1 MKRLRLI
8 GLRCLAALTSGLIVA
23 SLGSSCTK
31 GAKSAASVRAAASNW
46 KATPEELKNTYP
58 ANRTILDPIKFVV
71 TTREGSPVPNIKV
84 EFKAFDVTPAF
95 NGGVSNEAIKA
106 EILRKWSDGNFVM
119 NSAGSIAGNT
129 CDAGFTRDLCVGML
143 SGPSQVTNQNGE
155 ATVGFTT
162 PNAPGGVMA
171 VAMRVPQH
179 STASEL
185 LEMVL
190 VKITSNDDFANSG
203 IEPLQSAILV
213 IPMLFDENGR
223 QVIQAGVPFNLAIYA
238 PGIPNT
244 EPGKGFMF
252 DFATE
257 GLTEAADGSTVIVPT
272 GSKRC
277 EFRNSQCIVPGG
289 PFRVLKPTTLSF
301 SARPSDPKF
310 PVKPSSISLP
320 VITGQASQ
328 LILSLTS
335 DTRNIQN
342 ACLDADLL
350 NKPCIVTSADTDR
363 VDLYPMLID
372 AGGNWVESPDT
383 VWSEITGPLKE
394 PNSLASQTV
403 TTGKQTIYPKKASAE
418 ISNYDT
424 IKVSVKGR
432 SIYTILRYL
441 ITPGLPKKVSIANKI
456 QEAAKPFPVLM
467 ELSDRYGNLCYNF
480 SESISM
486 KLSLS
491 PLSDVSMPPAT
502 GITSSVT
509 KIGSLN
515 FTTNK
520 VQFTNGKA
528 STGIDDKADEGFLV
542 TRVPP
547 LVDRDQWPRVSITEA
562 SLSSGFVTFDVK
574 SDPIQIQPGPV
585 TQTLWRDSAGGLG
598 LSWLERAEN
607 PDPKIAD
614 PIMGLKVA
622 SDQQYNLYLAGYDA
636 AGNFKEDFK
645 DVRIWGI
652 NYKLAPSNSEFN
664 AAVSRLFSKDPSVYG
679 GRGSSSCPAPTP
691 RIPLAGRPFAPG
703 SAEYEALS
711 EADKAKEA
719 LTYGD
724 PTNQPEDNI
733 VFCGIHAGLNPK
745 AGVSAIA
752 FNSVGM
758 AGTGR
763 VIAIPNSMYSTD
775 GSVLIKPAV
784 TPRLTLVAGAASK
797 FGFEFVSD
805 DEGPDKGKIL
815 YQSYKRGEEDVVP
828 TGHYF
833 KIRVHAMDSED
844 NDSPSYS
851 GVKELQVDFRGD
863 KSWAGIYPVL
873 PTGSFPCEFGKNQ
886 PGVCELPERYML
898 ADSRSPGLLAVK
910 QSDSGGVS
918 GTFAKIISTKF
929 GSEKRIFFADKKG
942 GPSQSAVVENSSSL
956 PLGRIIKADSELPL
970 AVAIT
975 DAGGSYI
982 RDAVAADQIVYDGFR
997 SDDGRFVLPNDPSGA
1012 PPVFD
1017 PQTGAWRNTTPW
1029 NASYPSYD
1037 VFVADEGSANPTG
1050 PKFYSPDYVGTPQQI
1065 TQTTSTN
1072 LNKYNIVFVPQ
1083 NRLGTGFAV
1092 PRSVSKPDLIGWP
1105 SSWWSVVPGDPEH
1118 IETKLV
1124 RGSAP
1129 DQSWTKPGFESANA
1143 EQKTNWV
1150 SASDTCYDMVI
1161 TIHDKKHNKLANF
1174 TGVVPN
1180 VVFKMINS
1188 TPGNPNGSEDL
1199 QAGIFAQNYL
1209 DKSIPSYYYQTH
1221 NQILSPGPFPDG
1233 FYLLGAL
1240 ASDGGGFNSIP
1251 DMRFP
1256 GAISSMRDWLMTRV
1270 TVTTGVITTGVKA
1283 CLSNGQTADNRN
1295 QAVPYMEKF
1304 IQVDMPAFASSDGK
1318 TTFPAFQSRGAGI
1331 KFTGPG
1337 NQEVGSSASAHVH
1350 EDKITVFRSEPH
1362 HLHPTFEDSVTV
1374 SGWSADYGV
1383 SSPAVGVSDAC
1394 PMAPRCGKTNIY
1406 WHEHDVA
1413 HNFIRAART
1422 DGFSTGAT
1430 LGSGAKPGPV
1440 GVMGSPSTVIFD
1452 TEDSRYLPP
1461 PVWYSSHRVWA
1472 GNNFIPYV
1480 AAPND
1485 GFGGSYKNG
1494 AIINFFPGPPKT
1506 LDVSRLGASALTV
1519 DAPFGLRVALY
1530 DEFGNP
1536 SGNQSYDNYTV
1547 SFGVDRTL
1555 AVRFDRQP
1563 SNGPTNGQPRLMG
1576 KTGAG
1581 LTDPV
1586 TRLVKPQPHSAG
1598 IAQEFGASIQADNI
1612 SLVKA
1617 NESLNLLLTLT
1628 DSSVIPFCKQSASNC
1643 CFESPSI
1650 CEAKKDNPRVMSAV
1664 FPVNALPG
1672 LPAGTII
1679 TQGSGPTATPYP
1691 SQGTSPADAT
1701 IAYKALFNTNP
1712 QAGETYP
1719 LGASKTRTFKT
1730 FACARDQFGNIG
1742 ECDSNAQFSFVGET
1756 NPSPVEALSAM
1767 LNVPSFNW
1775 LGSKPG
1781 SFSIQASKNGFT
1793 AVTAPITVASRPL
1806 SAFKFENIT
1815 TGTNI
1820 AAGSDFQFKVC
1831 MVDEADNIIDSAVYG
1846 DQGLITDPN
1855 AELTVGFSLFG
1866 LTPNPEGRSIA
1877 LSTVGASGFDNAK
1890 IELNGAKVQFNQG
1903 CGTLFAR
1910 VFAKGNYNSV
1920 PLLTM
1925 TYIDPKQGNKPFSGS
1940 GIVVDSVIPGA
1951 FNHYA
1956 TAISKAPIVAGAAV
1970 VPAFSNPDGPGVN
1983 VPATTTGGNRFDL
1996 TVYARDEHGNDISY
2010 SNNFSIV
2017 LQLQGSSMPSSLQ
2030 LTCANPANDNVCLNQ
2045 AMTGSPVT
2053 IQNLAMDIPGMYFVY
2068 AQNID
2073 ASGISLPNSAL
2084 LTAQA
2089 SVKTVK
2095 QYIVNAPSYW
2105 REGDGIPLGVTVK
2118 AVDNKGNNVVGIA
2131 EQLNNL
2137 NFTWLD
2143 DVGGQPLST
2152 HLPPFGTSGNSRFRL
2167 DCIPVW
2173 SKPVFDNAGIA
2184 ELGGSGS
2191 LLRPTKVETIRLNLE
2206 DSQAP
2211 SRVSSNTAATVIG
2224 ASAVNYDTTCQKMS
2238 DGSDCTGTA
2247 GNPFP
2252 MDATPENRFQLN
2264 VKVYDQCGND
2274 NVGSNSVILAGVYG
2288 TLEWLPSESNVSN
2301 NIGGPY
2307 LNMGGN
2313 VQRTFNDLFVRA
2325 VGQASYSIQDIKS
2338 GSNGTKV
2345 YHNYRPTLA
2354 TVTHY
2359 NLHGVSATTVKT
2371 GEAITFKLQAL
2382 DSARK
2387 PVAGIDSLLN
2397 AQKYTW
2403 VGGSLA
2409 PSGDGPI
2416 YPTGVNPSTL
2426 AFTDGATNTLSVTFK
2441 KAESIID
2448 FYVIDDFVPGPS
2460 GVKGLGTGTVHADP
2474 SGKRRSIQG
2483 GTTFPVVVTEG
2494 LASKFTLA
2502 TDSTT
2507 VKAGSPFDV
2516 KVTVR
2521 DKFDNLLTGFG
2532 SDTLTFS
2539 WSDASSSIGAPTN
2552 PVTAN
2557 AVARAPGLLA
2567 SGVRTFD
2574 PGTATFSSTGTPFA
2588 LYRSNAI
2595 ASAPQEQPTLTVTG
2609 AKTGAQTETGEPLT
2623 ASLKFT
2629 VQPADTFA
2637 YAKIASA
2644 STYSSSTDVS
2654 GKPYTMS
2661 NDQTMNFFS
2670 HLFDPWGNYKGTDPR
2685 TAWTGSS
2692 VLANRLLPTPAL
2704 SALLTP
2710 VVSGSGVV
2718 TVSCSDVATGCLSDS
2733 TGTISIDASPLKAF
2747 RVVQV
2752 SPQEGADITAGDEVS
2767 FKVCMVDES
2776 GQVIT
2781 SPVVV
2786 NNVTVTDPNDQLN
2799 GISISKSGSLV
2810 ANPEGQTLRL
2820 STGSLTSFDA
2830 NEILSTSADLTF
2842 VNGCVNLYSRV
2853 LAAGTYGLAKPLLS
2867 LNYIDTKQ
2875 NNLPVNG
2882 TGLKVGTV
2890 APAAL
2895 DHYVTEV
2902 NNLAPATTGVQAW
2915 ATPGPNVYSDA
2926 GGTRFSIDLRARDVY
2941 GNNVPVSKTVN
2952 LGLRRVSDSVV
2963 QSNQRLK
2970 CGLSNNDQSCLS
2982 LSLSNTSSAN
2992 IPFVALDIAGEFY
3005 ITATDGQKNL
3015 LTAKSDKLVGFASK
3029 RTVKYYSVTS
3039 PTSAVAGQA
3048 LSIKIE
3054 ARDAADQVISGADTD
3069 LKTLNVSWVDD
3080 AGVSLTTGHA
3090 SPAPSLTAPI
3100 LPSNPLPFAGGTAN
3114 VSVTLTKAETGLR
3127 INVKD
3132 DQTPSVVSTNTTQT
3146 NVKAGSQLYYGITC
3160 AKVTGGADCSG
3171 LSAANAASID
3181 ASPTD
3186 MFNLTLKAFDQYQNP
3201 KTDGALAPQIK
3212 LNWESGNLA
3221 TVVGF
3226 LETPTTTGPQQY
3238 VIPMAGVSQNTM
3250 QNFFYRAGPH
3260 VISYSV
3266 DPLTTSYIGM
3276 SRTAYHSFQP
3286 HIDMVYQYVTSPPI
3300 QSWPNPAIPGA
3311 TSMVA
3316 GTPQNFDLLA
3326 IDRAGNIATGLDSLL
3341 SAQKYLWS
3349 GPTAAPNGDLPVLP
3363 GPMTGQGQSLTFSQ
3377 GKVTGLSATFK
3388 NAEVIS
3394 NFRVTDNYTP
3404 SVTGIPYSDVSGKRT
3419 SITIPLTVINATP
3432 TDYVITSTST
3442 NVKAGS
3448 PFDVTVSVIDQF
3460 KNPAKTWT
3468 ADTLTFDWISG
3479 AGASIDNP
3487 RNGPMTAGK
3496 FPAGFRTFTADTARF
3511 TTEGQAGQK
3520 FVLYKAPETSTLKV
3534 TGTMPRALGQPVLTG
3549 TLDFTAA
3556 QSDSFGYV
3564 KIASASTFDTT
3575 TSLSSPKSFSM
3586 ATNDTKTL
3594 YAHLFDPWGNY
3605 KSNTSPVAWA
3615 GTGELENKFSPASAA
3630 VTNLTADTVGNG
3642 IVSASCS
3649 SLDSNCVGDST
3660 ALVSVGASPLKD
3672 FVVEHTGTPAS
3683 GASVIAGTEIPMRV
3697 CMLDKAGQRITA
3709 DVWVDGVLKTEA
3721 SDKVLPLNFAGLNIP
3736 TTAENFSVE
3745 LSSVPGAGFNANKF
3759 PLGSASLRFQ
3769 NGCAPFFVK
3778 LYGAKAYSNA
3788 AVVSISHTATLQGGI
3803 NVSGSGLTIAAITPG
3818 VLDHYF
3824 VNASRL
3830 SNSPAANSVP
3840 AWAVPGSTNL
3850 YADSGGNRFDV
3861 NVEARDA
3868 FGNLVTVSGQSVT
3881 LSTVAADKTTARPR
3895 SLICPAPEND
3905 SSCLTK
3911 SFSGTNT
3918 TFSNLAI
3925 DVGGFT
3931 FYPVATSGSI
3941 MTPSPFIAIAAT
3953 SSAKTVKSYEVSYP
3967 ANVTAGAEFTATV
3980 VARDAAGALLIGADS
3995 DLGTLNFT
4003 WQDGVTP
4010 IRQLLSTHTAPNGQ
4024 GPTGAAGGTLSFTGG
4039 TATPKLTLTKVETGL
4054 IINVRDSQ
4062 TPAISSTSTAT
4073 TNVGVGGPTFYAL
4086 SCKRTDNSDC
4096 TGALGSPVA
4105 MTGSAADKYN
4115 LTIKTFDQYN
4125 NPKAVTASPQIS
4137 ITRSAGAAGTAIL
4150 EQFPTSATRDLNNQ
4164 QLIVPMVGVD
4174 TATISNVF
4182 RRSATQTVSMQVDT
4196 AAVSATGITGVVYH
4210 SYSPTI
4216 DTVYVYGINNLPTGS
4231 VVAGNPYTNISISAR
4246 DRGGN
4251 EVDSIGTALNA
4262 QTFTWS
4268 GVGLAPDG
4276 TPPVLPG
4283 VASGNTGPV
4292 YPVTG
4297 LNFNNAGRSGTF
4309 TLTFYKAETLA
4320 SNSPSGFVIRDN
4332 YNGSNGSGGAL
4343 LTAYRWSQYWSD
4355 IIVGHA
4361 KASQYVMTSNAST
4374 GTNPFAGSPFDVTVR
4389 VFDDYLNPA
4398 TSWASDSLTFNWTN
4412 GASSSLGTP
4421 DNPKTSTV
4429 QAAVRPTSAVSAT
4442 FSNGVYSTS
4451 SGAFTLFRSNLNSLT
4466 PQEASTLAV
4475 QGSATAN
4482 TKLGTILSTSLN
4494 FTTQPAQA
4502 IGYVKIANSDVF
4514 NNTTNMSGKALDF
4527 SNNSTLSLYAHVFDA
4542 YGNYKGNST
4551 SVAWSGEG
4559 ALNGNV
4565 SPANGMSTVVT
4576 PASTG
4581 SGKVLATC
4589 SATITGCIDDQT
4601 GTLGVKSA
4609 PLASFSIE
4617 HDSTPASGAT
4627 VAAGDEIPL
4636 KICMRDN
4643 KQQVITQT
4651 VVGNDGVTTITNP
4664 NATLNIPFAAVGLS
4678 NTAERGAMELSAA
4691 GGGSF
4696 SGASPGTRPVT
4707 FVDGCANFFAKVYT
4721 AGTYNSNASMLSVS
4735 YSDPNQQGISIVGS
4749 GLKLAAVN
4757 AKSLHH
4763 YVTSI
4768 GNLASSPQPNTT
4780 QAWSAPGTTNQYASA
4795 GGNRFDVT
4803 VRARDMY
4810 GNPVSLLSQTVNLS
4824 LQAADGSAVSRS
4836 LICVAP
4842 TNNSA
4847 CLSPAITNSDSVTVG
4862 NLAMDIGG
4870 QFYVKA
4876 TDANSTPFYASTF
4889 STFMT
4894 AATSRRTVKE
4904 YIVSA
4909 PSTAVAGVGATVTIT
4924 ARDNAGATVVGA
4936 DADITAAGFDWTDGV
4951 DLLSTHMAPDGVTA
4965 PILSSPVFSAGTA
4978 TVSLT
4983 LVKAENLTINIR
4995 DKQTSPVSSINA
5007 VATAVSAGTVL
5018 KYAISCTKD
5027 TAGDIAQG
5035 ADCTGSSATP
5045 ASILASATDRFSLNI
5060 RAYDQYKNPRASGNT
5075 TEVLQVDY
5083 VSSSFGAA
5091 NSGYLEQTPLTL
5103 SKSGNDLIVN
5113 TNNVNGVTIS
5123 NLFHRGGNHVVSYSV
5138 ASSPTGMW
5146 GQTYHDF
5153 KPSRHMVAYYSMT
5166 NISNHVAGTPRTF
5179 KITAY
5184 DRAGNV
5190 ARNIDP
5196 DLNAQAYT
5204 WLGAGSPLP
5213 DYPSTAA
5220 GGISF
5225 TNGQS
5230 QDLSVTF
5237 KKAETLGFYVQD
5249 NYNPASGGVAGIGG
5263 AGTGGARRSGSNGSA
5278 QTIVVSNAVANSF
5291 VMTPTTLTPQAGVGF
5306 GVTVL
5311 ARDIYGNTVTNY
5323 ATDALTF
5330 SWSGANSSVTNPKNP
5345 TTTFSPITTSRTTGT
5360 MNSGQYTSGNDFFLY
5375 RTGESP
5381 ILTVAGSSL
5390 STSVTFSPVPN
5401 ANHGYVIVTPSGTYQ
5416 ETAALSGPRDIFAD
5430 QSYPLFAH
5438 MFDEYGNYK
5447 GNTFSVSWAGSN
5459 ELAGKLTPTGLS
5471 STLNPTLQGS
5481 GTITANCSAL
5491 TTGCTSFTTG
5501 LQTVKPGNI
5510 NKLAWLSSP
5519 ASISQT
5525 TEQCVKYTIQA
5536 QDNNNNP
5543 VQVSANTGI
5552 TFTSSGGNGEF
5563 YSSLTECQNAQT
5575 GGSTAGAINYTLF
5588 NSATSLSANSGG
5600 RINNILKDSSSVDV
5614 WYANRTPTAANG
5626 VTITATNG
5634 SASNTRTG
5642 QITAGA
5648 SRRVAFTSAVP
5659 TINAVGSAS
5668 TTCAKLDY
5676 AIRDAWDNAT
5686 TTSGTSTV
5694 SISSTSS
5701 TGGTFHSDA
5710 ACSLQTDIS
5719 GTGASVTQ
5727 TLASNTGSTSIYY
5740 KDTRANNATV
5750 TIATSGSTL
5759 STNALLEARSLGVNV
5774 NPGAFNYS
5782 SPALDVTVKDGFT
5795 VNWAAS
5801 PGAQNYTIIYN
5812 NTTGA
5817 SNCSGGTSATVSTNS
5832 ATLSMGGANGT
5843 YFICVIANGFSTNL
5857 PQTSMTSNGTYKV
5870 VVDNTLPLATIT
5882 QPASSVTLIG
5892 PVTTAM
5898 NPGSATAF
5906 TGGASDGL
5914 SGVSTVEISLLR
5926 ATGSLYWNGSS
5937 FGSASQLW
5945 LPATGTNSWT
5955 YSIND
5960 SNFTDG
5966 NYTLSVRSTDNS
5978 QNVSTVVTKNFTW
5991 KSTVSNATFT
6001 TGTTPASNSSATALN
6016 VQIGSDDSLVT
6027 QYQYAVVSG
6036 SSCSGATYNGTW
6048 RGIATRITD
6057 TLLTADGAYT
6067 LCVIGRDEAEN
6078 TQTTANATPYTWT
6091 KDTAAPSVTM
6101 PSTPT
6106 VNAAF
6111 TASPTITDADATL
6124 TYSWTFSSGS
6134 RCTGATFGTSSA
6146 ASTTITATTCTNN
6159 WGSVTVNL
6167 TVTDRAGNSTTRPL
6181 TVQWDQ
6187 QGATVSSI
6195 SSTLA
6200 AGTSCRVGFC
6210 GATAQASI
6218 PINIVFT
6225 KETGNWNRNTFT
6237 LTVTGSPT
6245 VNLNVRGTGFSG
6257 IRTATLANGTYNN
6270 ISGSVTVPATYTIA
6284 AGDGDSSAASTP
6296 APGGVVLNVDSAAP
6310 FNSPTSV
6317 RDNTGTTGT
6326 AIANSG
6332 VPTSGDSSLQNS
6344 NITIDTT
6351 APTPTVALAGPA
6363 AQTNFVGFVN
6373 DANKASTSA
6382 LSAAATANETLSST
6396 VQSRYVLIA
6405 TATACN
6411 SSTTGVNS
6419 SVFSTTI
6426 PTPSSTGMST
6436 LTDNST
6442 YNICIEA
6449 TDPAGNIGYAKGP
6462 NIVLDRTVPT
6472 FASINVPVTQVNNTN
6487 SGSTDAVGNNIN
6499 AGGADA
6505 TSVTAI
6511 TYAATKNTTCDGT
6524 LPYGSMPTISSGL
6537 TSDGVWYLCVRL
6549 IDRANNIVYGQAAS
6563 TINRQ
6568 TVAAQLTAGT
6578 FQWTGDAAN
6587 YFLNINEQ
6595 AGTGAILTTPTATRS
6610 SVLLSLPA
6618 SSFTYATTSTTST
6631 DCSALTTWSST
6642 LPNKTTFTTSGT
6654 YKACVKITDD
6664 AGNVSYAATSDSQNL
6679 AVDLVAPTLTF
6690 TLANA
6695 AENGYVNAS
6704 ARSSGTQL
6712 AMVTE
6717 GSISTDMV
6725 AGSKR
6730 YKVIASTTTCD
6741 NAAVGSSTQTTIP
6754 TPSSTDFSGEGSY
6767 KICMMAQDTAGNV
6780 GYVSS
6785 ANIVLDTVLPTLGT
6799 LSLANSAVGGYINDS
6814 EKAHTTALV
6823 SYSGGDGTNAV
6834 YQVTTTA
6841 TDAATCAALAA
6852 GSYSST
6858 VPTPNGNLP
6867 SDTTYRVCVRVQDV
6881 ALNYSYAISSNI
6893 VRDTAL
6899 PTRSSGFDWIND
6911 AANLFINADE
6921 KTAANPILSAAVTSD
6936 GTIEYAI
6943 GTVACASM
6951 TGYITTLVNMSNI
6964 GADNAA
6970 YRACVRMTDVA
6981 GNVNYYSPA
6990 NTIVVDT
6997 VTPTLAFSTSPPGNR
7012 SNVGATGNTSFTI
7025 QPTTAD
7031 TARYYYSVTAG
7042 NNSCTGQTYTA
7053 VSNTNSV
7060 SINIQSLADG
7070 TITLC
7075 TQAEDAAGNRQ
7086 SAANATVSQWIKDT
7100 VAPAAMTITGPAS
7113 QVSTSTPIVTWTT
7126 PAWVTASDN
7135 HTIELYIATEST
7147 CAAGNRLQ
7155 SYASI
7160 AGVASTTQ
7168 TQVLTALNDGLYYT
7182 CMFVSDQASNKSN
7195 MITSSFEVETDTI
7208 HVSWTDSAGVNYGRK
7223 DNTGN
7228 FAGTNIASGSTYT
7241 SRTSLA
7247 INGSN
7252 FPGVSYQQ
7260 VNGANSAMLF
7270 KEANAGGW
7278 GSETSVLT
7286 SSNSSLVVGA
7296 FNDIAYNGSDVNLSY
7311 RGFATTN
7318 LRLFGYALTENK
7330 SINLNFN
7337 EANMGV
7343 ITDTSTTVASD
7354 GTQYALVASAANLY
7368 LTDYST
7374 TPRIVN
7380 RPSGC
7385 SRAVYTSTMF
7395 KSGSTFGAAI
7405 ACVMSDSSC
7414 KVHFAEI
7421 TFNTTSMA
7429 PSWQDLGTIMSS
7441 GCSVG
7446 ALSEGDKPSL
7456 VIDRISSGTPWSAVW
7471 VNRST
7476 ATHQLIRW
7484 SQEIPTATSATR
7496 TEVVQEGAS
7505 LSYPSVAVDR
7515 FGLSYVVYKDSSSVI
7530 MKTNNSRDNAQ
7541 KIGGW
7546 SGGTSTYT
7554 IPATTGV
7561 TGVGNIGIT
7570 GMRGRSNTSGN

>member
-1 MKRLRLI
+1 
-8 GLRCLAALTSGLIVA
+8 LAALTSGLIVA

-403 TTGKQTIYPKKASAE
+403 TTGKQTIYPTKASAE

-752 FNSVGM
+752 FNSVGI

-1050 PKFYSPDYVGTPQQI
+1050 PKFYSPDYVGPPQQI

-1221 NQILSPGPFPDG
+1221 NQVLSPGPFPDG

-1256 GAISSMRDWLMTRV
+1256 GAISSLNDWLMTRV

-1283 CLSNGQTADNRN
+1283 CLFNGQTADNRN

-1304 IQVDMPAFASSDGK
+1304 IQVDMPAFTSSDGK

-1406 WHEHDVA
+1406 WHEHDLA

-1461 PVWYSSHRVWA
+1461 PTWHSSYLVWA

-1480 AAPND
+1480 APQN
-1485 GFGGSYKNG
+1485 GSPADSYLNG
-1494 AIINFFPGPPKT
+1494 ALIKFFPGPPKT

-1536 SGNQSYDNYTV
+1536 SGNQSYQNDTV
-1547 SFGVDRTL
+1547 KFGVDRTL

-1586 TRLVKPQPHSAG
+1586 TRLVKPQPNSAG

-1925 TYIDPKQGNKPFSGS
+1925 TYIDSKQGNKPFSGS

-1996 TVYARDEHGNDISY
+1996 TVYARDEHGNDIDY
-2010 SNNFSIV
+2010 SGNFDIV
-2017 LQLQGSSMPSSLQ
+2017 LQAQTSAVVSTLK
-2030 LTCANPANDNVCLNQ
+2030 LTCANPSNDNSCLSR
-2045 AMTGSPVT
+2045 AMSGLPVV
-2053 IQNLAMDIPGMYFVY
+2053 IPNLAMDVPGIYYVM
-2068 AQNID
+2068 AKNTD
-2073 ASGISLPNSAL
+2073 GSGISIETSAIL
-2084 LTAQA
+2084 SARA
-2089 SVKTVK
+2089 SAKTVK
-2095 QYIVNAPSYW
+2095 EYKIDAGTRSSLDFNGFSVTVRALDNKGDPVIGVASDLNNLTFTWVNDAGQPLSSFAGPFGQTANSRFRSDCVPSLPKPVFD
-2105 REGDGIPLGVTVK
+2105 ESGTTLLANPNGIPLGITQ
-2118 AVDNKGNNVVGIA
+2118 VG
-2131 EQLNNL
+2131 
-2137 NFTWLD
+2137 
-2143 DVGGQPLST
+2143 PLKI
-2152 HLPPFGTSGNSRFRL
+2152 N
-2167 DCIPVW
+2167 
-2173 SKPVFDNAGIA
+2173 
-2184 ELGGSGS
+2184 
-2191 LLRPTKVETIRLNLE
+2191 IR
-2206 DSQAP
+2206 DSQNVG
-2211 SRVSSNTAATVIG
+2211 SNNTVSIQKMPWG
-2224 ASAVNYDTTCQKMS
+2224 RNYDVTCTTIA
-2238 DGSDCTGTA
+2238 GVDCTGTA
-2247 GNPFP
+2247 SSPFQI
-2252 MDATPENRFQLN
+2252 DATPESRFNLTISS
-2264 VKVYDQCGND
+2264 YDHCGNPVVGSSAVDLMGHVGVVEAFNPTTPGLTPGLGGWTDVSMNGESSKTFDNLFMRASGSMAYFIQDLTYSAPDNSGPLLSPVRTYHTYLPKLGTVVRYSLD
-2274 NVGSNSVILAGVYG
+2274 NVS
-2288 TLEWLPSESNVSN
+2288 
-2301 NIGGPY
+2301 
-2307 LNMGGN
+2307 
-2313 VQRTFNDLFVRA
+2313 
-2325 VGQASYSIQDIKS
+2325 K
-2338 GSNGTKV
+2338 K
-2345 YHNYRPTLA
+2345 
-2354 TVTHY
+2354 
-2359 NLHGVSATTVKT
+2359 NLKT
-2371 GEAITFKLQAL
+2371 GEPMTFKL
-2382 DSARK
+2382 SARDSQGNI
-2387 PVAGIDSLLN
+2387 VTGVDSLLN

-2403 VGGSLA
+2403 FGGGFS
-2409 PSGDGPI
+2409 PSGEGPI
-2416 YPTGVNPSTL
+2416 YPTGANPSTAL
-2426 AFTDGATNTLSVTFK
+2426 QFIGGSTGTLSVIFK
-2441 KAESIID
+2441 KSEVIPD
-2448 FYVIDDFVPGPS
+2448 FYVVDDFVSQTPG
-2460 GVKGLGTGTVHADP
+2460 VLGFGPQPDLT
-2474 SGKRRSIQG
+2474 GKRRSYVPG
-2483 GTTFPVVVTEG
+2483 GYPPEVAVQVTEG
-2494 LASKFTLA
+2494 LPAKFTLA

-2507 VKAGSPFDV
+2507 VKAGTPFDV
-2516 KVTVR
+2516 KVTVT
-2521 DKFDNLLTGFG
+2521 DKYNNLMSGFG

-2539 WSDASSSIGAPTN
+2539 WSDASSSIGAPVN

-2557 AVARAPGLLA
+2557 AAARDPGRLA

-2574 PGTATFSSTGTPFA
+2574 PGTSTFSSTGTPFV

-2926 GGTRFSIDLRARDVY
+2926 GGTRFSIDLHARDVY

-3171 LSAANAASID
+3171 VSAANAASID

-3221 TVVGF
+3221 TAVGF
-3226 LETPTTTGPQQY
+3226 LETPTTAPQQY

-3250 QNFFYRAGPH
+3250 QNFFHRAGPH

-3276 SRTAYHSFQP
+3276 SRTAYHSFQS
-3286 HIDMVYQYVTSPPI
+3286 HIDMVYEYVTSPPI

-3394 NFRVTDNYTP
+3394 NFRVIDNYSP
-3404 SVTGIPYSDVSGKRT
+3404 SVAGVQYSDVSGKRA
-3419 SITIPLTVINATP
+3419 SYSIPLTVSHATP
-3432 TDYVITSTST
+3432 SDYVITTANT

-3605 KSNTSPVAWA
+3605 KSNTSPVAWT

-3881 LSTVAADKTTARPR
+3881 LSTVAADKTTPRPR

-4196 AAVSATGITGVVYH
+4196 ATVSATGITGVVYH

-4246 DRGGN
+4246 DPGGN
-4251 EVDSIGTALNA
+4251 EVDGIGTALNA

-4283 VASGNTGPV
+4283 VANGNTGPV

-4320 SNSPSGFVIRDN
+4320 SNSPSGFVMRDN
-4332 YNGSNGSGGAL
+4332 YNGSNGNGGAL

-4551 SVAWSGEG
+4551 SVAWSGEE
-4559 ALNGNV
+4559 ALLGNV

-4636 KICMRDN
+4636 KICMRDS

-4664 NATLNIPFAAVGLS
+4664 SATLNIPFAAVGLS

-4862 NLAMDIGG
+4862 NLAIDIGG

-4995 DKQTSPVSSINA
+4995 DKQTSPVSSSNA

-5075 TEVLQVDY
+5075 AEVLQVDY
-5083 VSSSFGAA
+5083 VSSSFDAT

-5166 NISNHVAGTPRTF
+5166 SISSHVAGTSRTF
-5179 KITAY
+5179 KITAF
-5184 DRAGNV
+5184 DRAGNI
-5190 ARNIDP
+5190 ARNIDS
-5196 DLNAQAYT
+5196 DLTAQAYS
-5204 WLGAGSPLP
+5204 WLGAGNPAP

-5249 NYNPASGGVAGIGG
+5249 SYNPASGGVAGIGG

-5447 GNTFSVSWAGSN
+5447 GNTFSVSWTGSQ

-5575 GGSTAGAINYTLF
+5575 GGSTAGAINYALF
-5588 NSATSLSANSGG
+5588 NSATSLSANNGG

-5882 QPASSVTLIG
+5882 QPASSVTRIG

-6167 TVTDRAGNSTTRPL
+6167 TVTDRAGNSTTQPL

-6245 VNLNVRGTGFSG
+6245 VNLNVRGAGFVG
-6257 IRTATLANGTYNN
+6257 TRTATLTNGTYSNS
-6270 ISGSVTVPATYTIA
+6270 SGSVTVPATYMIA

-6363 AQTNFVGFVN
+6363 AQPNFVGFVN
-6373 DANKASTSA
+6373 DTNKASTSA

-6419 SVFSTTI
+6419 TVFSTTI

-6610 SVLLSLPA
+6610 SVVLSLPA

-6730 YKVIASTTTCD
+6730 YKVIASATTCD
-6741 NAAVGSSTQTTIP
+6741 NAAVGTSTQTTIP

-6858 VPTPNGNLP
+6858 VPTPNDNLP

-7060 SINIQSLADG
+7060 SINISALADG

-7075 TQAEDAAGNRQ
+7075 TQAEDAAGNKQ
-7086 SAANATVSQWIKDT
+7086 SDVNATKSQWIKDT
-7100 VAPAAMTITGPAS
+7100 VAPLAMTITGPAS
-7113 QVSTSTPIVTWTT
+7113 QVSTSTPTVAWTT
-7126 PAWVTASDN
+7126 QDWVTASDN
-7135 HTIELYIATEST
+7135 HTVELYIATNST
-7147 CAAGNRLQ
+7147 CTVGNRLQ

-7168 TQVLTALNDGLYYT
+7168 QQLLTALNDGLYYI
-7182 CMFVSDQASNKSN
+7182 CMFVSDQATNKSN
-7195 MITSSFEVETDTI
+7195 MITSSFEVETDIVHFSYTNSNN
-7208 HVSWTDSAGVNYGRK
+7208 VMYARYQNLAWTSETVAANAGG
-7223 DNTGN
+7223 
-7228 FAGTNIASGSTYT
+7228 ITYDD
-7241 SRTSLA
+7241 RTSLQLD
-7247 INGSN
+7247 NSGTP
-7252 FPGVSYQQ
+7252 FVSYK
-7260 VNGANSAMLF
+7260 VNDGTNTSFRYSSRNGANSWAT
-7270 KEANAGGW
+7270 ASTVQTIA
-7278 GSETSVLT
+7278 SATST
-7286 SSNSSLVVGA
+7286 DVG
-7296 FNDIAYNGSDVNLSY
+7296 
-7311 RGFATTN
+7311 
-7318 LRLFGYALTENK
+7318 
-7330 SINLNFN
+7330 NFN
-7337 EANMGV
+7337 EIAINTLPRLISAFIGRVNSDYGLYMGV
-7343 ITDTSTTVASD
+7343 NTNDGGASQIAGSPGQFTDAAVAVGPSSNTLFAAAAQS
-7354 GTQYALVASAANLY
+7354 GTLVMVAKDTATATIPAANL
-7368 LTDYST
+7368 
-7374 TPRIVN
+7374 
-7380 RPSGC
+7380 PSGC
-7385 SRAVYTSTMF
+7385 SVQKVSAVAKSDSVVSVALVCSFASSCGVRYADITYSGGTFTAPASASWTSVGTIKSSSCAGLADSERPTIMVDRQNSNAVGIAWESQGGTNYVNF
-7395 KSGSTFGAAI
+7395 WTNRSGSGVNTQVVSGASAFSEQSLAFDSFGNAYIAYKDGNTFRIVTNNNGSWVSSTAVSGGGLSAI
-7405 ACVMSDSSC
+7405 GSIGINGM
-7414 KVHFAEI
+7414 KGRG
-7421 TFNTTSMA
+7421 NTTS
-7429 PSWQDLGTIMSS
+7429 G
-7441 GCSVG
+7441 
-7446 ALSEGDKPSL
+7446 K
-7456 VIDRISSGTPWSAVW
+7456 
-7471 VNRST
+7471 
-7476 ATHQLIRW
+7476 
-7484 SQEIPTATSATR
+7484 
-7496 TEVVQEGAS
+7496 
-7505 LSYPSVAVDR
+7505 
-7515 FGLSYVVYKDSSSVI
+7515 
-7530 MKTNNSRDNAQ
+7530 
-7541 KIGGW
+7541 
-7546 SGGTSTYT
+7546 
-7554 IPATTGV
+7554 
-7561 TGVGNIGIT
+7561 
-7570 GMRGRSNTSGN
+7570 